1 MIRIRHF
8 ERIPHIQRE
17 AGIILHVGLA
27 VESLL
32 HIHRLVQAGCE
43 IVLFQD
49 QVAGSGGFVVHPAD
63 GNQTIVLRH
72 GVVAHIHLHQF
83 LGPQLVGGDR
93 LHRDDGLVEGDR
105 SVRLGDH
112 HSFRSIEQR
121 HQRLVGEGGIV
132 DDPVGILLPLFFQQG
147 DDRDE
152 LGRQLGRLLAPGRGE
167 TDIDGDEQEPELGLA
182 GDLPR
187 RRALDIER
195 EVDGKEIPAA
205 AFHAHARAYVE
216 HEAERVELEEGVEA
230 GVAGDTE
237 FVPTHLEVEARADLE
252 GVGRNRHVGLER
264 ELEDFVVQLHRQTV
278 HLAHPEAFL
287 RLVGRV
293 ETADGQQEALRAAPV
308 QAEGHVAGDGD
319 ADDLGIDDGS
329 VEPHALLEV
338 DAAGEIDIDPDDAPC
353 GVHPEGAHDNDLRRL
368 GQLHQESEI
377 TLDDRLETDLAQEA
391 EEELTVLGREIGD
404 HIGLHFRKMLRVVD
418 EVAHEEHLVQRSS
431 PHAILDGVA
440 ADLAV
445 QADGSAHGGQREA
458 HAERNARME
467 LGAQKHDQIERVPLR
482 GARVAKQERPN
493 GDFLHNIQGQDTEEL
508 AGIPVD
514 GDETAT
520 LDDGSIDRDAE
531 TGGELQGRV
540 QVEVADLAVFVL
552 IIKDEANAQVLD
564 GDDQRAAEIDLES
577 RGGRELQ
584 LAALARY
591 RAGVHAEG
599 FDGEGAELLMVQ
611 VIDQVQAHIPAKVE
625 SLLEV
630 VP

>member
-1 MIRIRHF
+1 MFRIRHF

-17 AGIILHVGLA
+17 AGIVLHVGLA

-32 HIHRLVQAGCE
+32 YIHRLVQAGRE
-43 IVLFQD
+43 IVLLQD
-49 QVAGSGGFVVHPAD
+49 QVTGSGSFVVHHAD
-63 GNQTIVLRH
+63 GNQAIVLRH
-72 GVVAHIHLHQF
+72 GVVAHIHIHQF
-83 LGPQLVGGDR
+83 LGPQLVGSVR

-105 SVRLGDH
+105 PVRLGDQ
-112 HSFRSIEQR
+112 HSFRSLEHR

-132 DDPVGILLPLFFQQG
+132 DEPVGILLPLFFQQG
-147 DDRDE
+147 DDRNE
-152 LGRQLGRLLAPGRGE
+152 LGRQLGRLLAPGLGE

-195 EVDGKEIPAA
+195 EVDGKEIPVAA
-205 AFHAHARAYVE
+205 LHAHARAYVE
-216 HEAERVELEEGVEA
+216 HKAERVELEEGVEA
-230 GVAGDTE
+230 GVAGDAE

-264 ELEDFVVQLHRQTV
+264 DLEEFVVQLHRQTV

-319 ADDLGIDDGS
+319 ADNLGIDDGS
-329 VEPHALLEV
+329 VEPHSFLEV
-338 DAAGEIDIDPDDAPC
+338 DTAGEIDIDPDDALG
-353 GVHPEGAHDNDLRRL
+353 GVHPEGAHDDDLGGFREL
-368 GQLHQESEI
+368 EEQAEVA
-377 TLDDRLETDLAQEA
+377 LDDRLETDLAQEA

-404 HIGLHFRKMLRVVD
+404 HVGLHFRQMLRVVD
-418 EVAHEEHLVQRSS
+418 EVAHEEHLVQRSG
-431 PHAILDGVA
+431 PHAILDGVP

-467 LGAQKHDQIERVPLR
+467 LGAQEHDQIEGVTFR
-482 GARVAKQERPN
+482 GARVAKEESPN
-493 GDFLHNIQGQDTEEL
+493 GDFLQDIQGQDAEEL

-514 GDETAT
+514 GNVTGA
-520 LDDGSIDRDAE
+520 LYGGSIDRDAE

-540 QVEVADLAVFVL
+540 QVEVADLAVLVL
-552 IIKDEANAQVLD
+552 IIKDETDAQVLD
-564 GDDQRAAEIDLES
+564 GDDQRAVEIDLEG

-584 LAALARY
+584 LAALARH

-611 VIDQVQAHIPAKVE
+611 VIDQVQAHIAAEVE